1 MPTWERLSDSA
12 SEDVDLPEFFGAF
25 RYEPPVDGV
34 PACVLGRLPRAE
46 RRVLDTAMMT
56 NDGRFEIFRYA
67 KRYILDHYFT
77 KSLRCKSCIHDA
89 SCRGVHVNYV
99 RSHGYA
105 ALEPVVAAPTEPVAA
120 DATG

>member
-1 MPTWERLSDSA
+1 
-12 SEDVDLPEFFGAF
+12 
-25 RYEPPVDGV
+25 
-34 PACVLGRLPRAE
+34 
-46 RRVLDTAMMT
+46 MMT